1 MIAELPEPLS
11 GEKSPFVVSRA
22 GNLAIC
28 NMRVSHR
35 RRALRQLGDIRCDP
49 SRLIARVAGP
59 IYRPICVSLRPL
71 LPLLLA

>member
-28 NMRVSHR
+28 NICKSSPPRSCSLALPAAFAGLLSHR
-35 RRALRQLGDIRCDP
+35 SLSSALTQ
-49 SRLIARVAGP
+49 
-59 IYRPICVSLRPL
+59 
-71 LPLLLA
+71 